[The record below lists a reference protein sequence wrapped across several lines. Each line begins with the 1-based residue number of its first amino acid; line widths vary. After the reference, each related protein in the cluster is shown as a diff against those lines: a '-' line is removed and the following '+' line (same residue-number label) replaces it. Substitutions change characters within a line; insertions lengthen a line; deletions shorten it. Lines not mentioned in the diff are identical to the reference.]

1 MEKKTTVHVQ
11 RWESLGGG
19 KVRVKIADKINLTN
33 ITHDGVPY
41 ITTKSLGRGRFV
53 VRRDP
58 KWVAPTPEPVV
69 PEGMVRM
76 RRGALENSNSRE
88 PMEYEEEVNP

>member
-1 MEKKTTVHVQ
+1 MDKKTTVHVQ

-58 KWVAPTPEPVV
+58 KWVAP
-69 PEGMVRM
+69 
-76 RRGALENSNSRE
+76 
-88 PMEYEEEVNP
+88 EVNIIEEDELVCLTRK